1 MDEARNLFVQDMMY
15 SGGLER
21 LGFVTGVGAV
31 PRAQPRLAANGAS
44 YFTDGLR
51 AVLFFATRP
60 LTISDVHLLDWEPLL
75 DERETTGSQERA
87 RAIQD

>member
-1 MDEARNLFVQDMMY
+1 
-15 SGGLER
+15 
-21 LGFVTGVGAV
+21 V
-31 PRAQPRLAANGAS
+31 PTAQPRLTAGGAS

-75 DERETTGSQERA
+75 DEREPTGPQERA
-87 RAIQD
+87 RDIQD